1 MRPPLS
7 APKDIEVQVVEVK
20 ATCTGL
26 LIALGSAEFIPK
38 SPKTFSPQDQ
48 TVPSVLCATITSVA
62 VAQATNF
69 QEPGTCVGADL
80 EMTSFTPRTPAGL

>member
-26 LIALGSAEFIPK
+26 LTKVGTEELIPK
-38 SPKTFSPQDQ
+38 IP
-48 TVPSVLCATITSVA
+48 
-62 VAQATNF
+62 
-69 QEPGTCVGADL
+69 
-80 EMTSFTPRTPAGL
+80 